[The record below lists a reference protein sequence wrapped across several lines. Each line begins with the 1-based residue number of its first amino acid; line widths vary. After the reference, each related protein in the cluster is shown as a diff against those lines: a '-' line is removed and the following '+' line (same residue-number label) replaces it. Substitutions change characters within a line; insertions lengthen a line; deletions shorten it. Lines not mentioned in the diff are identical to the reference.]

1 MKRKTDLPRHKMP
14 IQAPLIR
21 AKNWEEVNTGL
32 TPEMARAEALRCL
45 ECKKP
50 LCVEGCPV
58 RIDIPSF
65 LKFIE
70 QGNFTAAAEKIKE
83 ANALPAICGR
93 VCPQERQ
100 CEKGCILGKKHEPV
114 AIGYLERFAADYER
128 ISGISAKP
136 NNISSTG
143 KKVAVVGAGPAG
155 LTVAGE
161 LAKKG
166 HSVTIFEALHKP
178 GGVLVYGIPDFRL
191 PKEIVDAEIEAL
203 KGIGVEIVTNYI
215 IGRVEGLDE
224 LLTRFNAI
232 FLGTGAGLP
241 YFLNIPGE
249 TLNGI
254 YSANEFLARIIL
266 MKAREFPNY
275 VTPVKRGN
283 KVVVIGCGDTAMDSA
298 RTALRMGPK
307 NVTVVYRRSR
317 EDAPARKEELL
328 HAEEEGVLFRFL
340 ANPVRFIGDEGGW
353 LKGVVCVEMEMGE
366 PDESGR
372 RRPVEKKGM
381 EFIIEADTAIV
392 AVGFG
397 VSSTIT
403 NTTPDL
409 ATDRYGVV
417 IVDKTTGATS
427 RKGVFAGGDVI
438 TGGSTVISAMGQGK
452 IAAASIDLYLKNGG

>member
-58 RIDIPSF
+58 RIDIPGF

-70 QGNFTAAAEKIKE
+70 QGNFIAAAEKIKE

-114 AIGYLERFAADYER
+114 AIGYLERFAADYKR
-128 ISGISAKP
+128 MAGIPAKP
-136 NNISSTG
+136 NDIRPTG

-166 HSVTIFEALHKP
+166 HSVTILEALHRP

-224 LLTRFNAI
+224 LLARFNAV

-254 YSANEFLARIIL
+254 YSANEFLTRVIL
-266 MKAREFPNY
+266 MKAREFPDY

-283 KVVVIGCGDTAMDSA
+283 KVVVVGCGDTAMDSA

-307 NVTVVYRRSR
+307 DVTVVYRRSR

-340 ANPVRFIGDEGGW
+340 ANPVRFIGDEDGW
-353 LKGVVCVEMEMGE
+353 LKGAVCVEMEMGE

-372 RRPVEKKGM
+372 RRPVEKKGT

-397 VSSTIT
+397 VSPTIT

-452 IAAASIDLYLKNGG
+452 IAAASIDLYLNNGG